1 MYLIQ
6 NADDLKHLSEYSIN
20 NSCSNLNFMLT
31 NDITNVGSFTPIGSS
46 SSYFAGIIDGKG
58 HSISDVDINSNIQ
71 YVGLISKTDSGCSIS
86 NLTIKNSSITE
97 NYNNNNPHV
106 AGFVGRLNS
115 NSTVTNCRLENV
127 DITGSNGYGGA
138 GGGIAGLSYG
148 DVTNCVVDGCSISR
162 YNNPTGGIVGNLYS
176 SSATVNN
183 CYVHDTTI
191 TQRHSF
197 TSSIINTGAVVGYIN
212 DNNSKAY
219 DCYYSDCVLKSEDDN
234 ITSYHNLGV
243 GGESPADTETIFE
256 AAYNIEGKVY
266 KRQSPLWIILS
277 MTLP

>member
-97 NYNNNNPHV
+97 NYNNNI
-106 AGFVGRLNS
+106 
-115 NSTVTNCRLENV
+115 CW
-127 DITGSNGYGGA
+127 I
-138 GGGIAGLSYG
+138 
-148 DVTNCVVDGCSISR
+148 
-162 YNNPTGGIVGNLYS
+162 
-176 SSATVNN
+176 
-183 CYVHDTTI
+183 
-191 TQRHSF
+191 
-197 TSSIINTGAVVGYIN
+197 SIIGRR
-212 DNNSKAY
+212 S
-219 DCYYSDCVLKSEDDN
+219 
-234 ITSYHNLGV
+234 
-243 GGESPADTETIFE
+243 
-256 AAYNIEGKVY
+256 YNI
-266 KRQSPLWIILS
+266 
-277 MTLP
+277 